1 MSESFA
7 SIFNK
12 ILKKLPSKSAAEMAN
27 AIGKFFELVLNGL
40 SILEERIS
48 DVEKRVQQIETQI
61 NSLKQSI
68 STQARPSQPTL
79 TQYPQPT
86 PQPTPQPP
94 PQQPL
99 RPVTSPPPTSSTPPS
114 STPPP
119 SVPQTPPRRPVQPPQ
134 TSIPPS
140 TPKPSPP
147 PSQPRPVTRQDIHR
161 QALQELKELF
171 AKVRKRE
178 E

>member
-94 PQQPL
+94 
-99 RPVTSPPPTSSTPPS
+99 
-114 STPPP
+114 
-119 SVPQTPPRRPVQPPQ
+119 Q